1 MTAAS
6 ISKAPTLDV
15 LPLRQDP
22 YSVPKFQLPPLI
34 RALLNPSVYPHPA
47 PSVELVQTHISYVLL
62 AGDYV
67 YKIKKPVN
75 FGFLDY
81 TTLAKRRYYCRQEV
95 RLNSRLCADTYLDVV
110 AIRSHN
116 DSVSFTGRGHTMEYA
131 VKMRRLPEERMMNRL
146 LENGAVDDRM
156 IRSVAAR
163 LAAFHA
169 NAETSKLSARAG
181 DRAIRYAWR
190 ENFDQW
196 APSVGRT
203 LTAEQDRILRCF
215 GEAFFARKYAVLER
229 RVTQLRIRECHSD
242 LRSDAVCFADGVCIF
257 DCVEFS
263 RRIRL
268 VDVARDVGFL
278 AMDLDYR
285 GHPHLADAF
294 VHEYVRLSG
303 DRDLAEVIGFY
314 KCYNACVR
322 AKVEGLLVT
331 ESEVPILKRRAARKA
346 ARRYFDLA
354 CRYAS
359 EFPPALLIITC
370 GLPGTGK
377 STLARSVADRTGFT
391 LLSSDIVRKEMAG
404 MASEEHH
411 YEPFGKG
418 IYARDFTD
426 RTYAVLLT
434 RARPLLLVGRSV
446 ILDASFI
453 RRSHRKAALRL
464 AKETGAQFACVLLE
478 VPPETAHRRLKRRFA
493 RHNGPSDARWE
504 TYVAQKRRFQRPSEV
519 PTERVRIGTTSRLTT
534 TATQIV
540 KWLLRIS
547 PLSFQK

>member
-1 MTAAS
+1 VPS
-6 ISKAPTLDV
+6 SK
-15 LPLRQDP
+15 LPL
-22 YSVPKFQLPPLI
+22 LI
-34 RALLNPSVYPHPA
+34 RALLDPSVYPHPV
-47 PSVELVQTHISYVLL
+47 SKVELVQTHISFVLL

-67 YKIKKPVN
+67 YKIKKAVD

-81 TTLAKRRYYCRQEV
+81 TTLAKRRYYCREEV
-95 RLNSRLCADTYLDVV
+95 RLNSRLCSDTYLGVV
-110 AIRSHN
+110 AIRSSN
-116 DSVSFTGRGHTMEYA
+116 DDVSFTGRGRIVEYA

-146 LENGAVDDRM
+146 LPKGAVDDSM

-169 NAETSKLSARAG
+169 NAATSKLSAREG
-181 DRAIRYAWR
+181 DRAIRYAWK

-196 APSVGRT
+196 APSVGQT
-203 LTAEQDRILRCF
+203 LTAQQDRILRCF
-215 GEAFFARKYAVLER
+215 GEAFFARTNAVLER
-229 RVTQLRIRECHSD
+229 RVAQLRIRECHSD
-242 LRSDAVCFADGVCIF
+242 LRSDAVCFTDGVCIF

-278 AMDLDYR
+278 AMDLEYR
-285 GHPHLADAF
+285 GHPDLAGAF

-303 DRDLAEVIGFY
+303 DKDLTEVIGFY

-322 AKVEGLLVT
+322 AKVEGLLIG
-331 ESEVPILKRRAARKA
+331 ESEVPESKRRAAPKA

-359 EFPPALLIITC
+359 ELAPALLIITC

-377 STLARSVADRTGFT
+377 STLARRVAERTGFT

-404 MASEEHH
+404 RASEEHH

-418 IYARDFTD
+418 IYARDFTE
-426 RTYAVLLT
+426 RTYAALLT
-434 RARPLLLVGRSV
+434 RASPLLLEGRSV

-453 RRSHRKAALRL
+453 RRSHRKAAVRL
-464 AKETGAQFACVLLE
+464 AKETGAQFACVLFE
-478 VPPETAHRRLKRRFA
+478 VPAETVHRRLRQRVA
-493 RHNGPSDARWE
+493 RGTGPSDARWD
-504 TYVAQKRRFQRPSEV
+504 TYVAQKRRFQRPSEI
-519 PTERVRIGTTSRLTT
+519 PPQRVWACKTARVAATS
-534 TATQIV
+534 ASIV
-540 KWLLRIS
+540 NWLEALS
-547 PLSFQK
+547 PLSLKVAWLKD